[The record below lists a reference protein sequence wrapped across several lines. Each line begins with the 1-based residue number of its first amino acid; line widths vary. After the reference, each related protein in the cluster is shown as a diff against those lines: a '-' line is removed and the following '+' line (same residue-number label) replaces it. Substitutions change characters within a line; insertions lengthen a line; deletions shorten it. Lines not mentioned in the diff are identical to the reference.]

1 MKKILPLIMIF
12 LFCGWLQDSY
22 AQDDNK
28 KILFIHSYSENANCH
43 NDLEEALRRGLTD
56 MAVSADVYTEHL
68 NAESLFFSEECE
80 VMREIC
86 ERARQRGVDAI
97 VTVSDEAF
105 FTLMNCGDSLGYQ
118 LPVVVS
124 AVKYPPT
131 DLFAMNEN
139 VCGITTQVDMLP
151 MLEEAARIFPDRKN
165 FICISDSSQLGVK
178 GGEFFLR
185 ATKQF
190 EKENKGYTFSTYNL
204 QTSQTNEIIRSVCYP
219 ENAQGKVLFVPK
231 WTHFLSFIGRNSK
244 APVFACEQL
253 AICNGVLAAYDAE
266 YYDIV
271 AEAGRF
277 VGRIFRGV
285 SPKVLGV
292 VNMESIMLY
301 DKKQLNYFGIKESN
315 LGGASKVINQTF
327 YEQNAVLLWM
337 AVAVV
342 MVLMTLLVIW
352 LYRLN
357 KKETSRR
364 IEAQT
369 RLSLQQQL
377 IEQRNEFN
385 NIFSSIHDGLITYDP
400 GLHIGYI
407 NRSLLKM
414 LGLPTNLSEKK
425 YKGKIAGSIFHI
437 FKDGENILDDLLCKV
452 CVEQKRVVIPLNSF
466 MQENHSGKYFP
477 VSGEVIPIISEN
489 NMVGVAIVCRNI
501 GEEELMKRSFDLAIE
516 ESAIYPWQYDTNL
529 NTFHFPKGL
538 LQSFDTDVKGTEIT
552 REAWESLVY
561 PEDLTHIRRRFDRL
575 LKGHEMNLRISFRM
589 RDFDGVYR
597 WWEYRSTTFDG
608 LQSDRPYM
616 ILGVCQSIQR
626 YKDTEAELIA
636 AREKAEQADK
646 LKSAFLANM
655 SHEIRTPLNAIVG
668 FSDLLKN
675 IDAFSKEDVQ
685 QFVDTININCSL
697 LLALVN
703 DVLDL
708 SRIEAGTME
717 FKFTDYDLNGIMRE
731 VYESQR
737 LSMPEEVELRLQM
750 PEDTSLIMKTDV
762 VRLKQVINNLIN
774 NAKKFTTQGYISIGY
789 EKKTIGFVEL
799 FVEDTG
805 KGMSQE
811 ALEHIFERFYKVDSF
826 TQGAGL
832 GLSICQTFVD
842 RMSGTISVTSE
853 VGKGTRFVVKLPI

>member
-1 MKKILPLIMIF
+1 MIF

-22 AQDDNK
+22 AQDDNQ

>member
-1 MKKILPLIMIF
+1 MIF

-22 AQDDNK
+22 AQDDNQ
-28 KILFIHSYSENANCH
+28 KILFIHSYLENANCH

-414 LGLPTNLSEKK
+414 LGLPTNLSEKM

-762 VRLKQVINNLIN
+762 VRLKQVISNLIN

>member
-1 MKKILPLIMIF
+1 MIF

-22 AQDDNK
+22 AQDDNQ

-414 LGLPTNLSEKK
+414 LGLPTNLSEKM

>member
-1 MKKILPLIMIF
+1 
-12 LFCGWLQDSY
+12 
-22 AQDDNK
+22 
-28 KILFIHSYSENANCH
+28 
-43 NDLEEALRRGLTD
+43 

>member
-1 MKKILPLIMIF
+1 MIF

-22 AQDDNK
+22 AQDDNQ

-204 QTSQTNEIIRSVCYP
+204 QTIQTNEIIRSVCYP

-357 KKETSRR
+357 KKETSKR

-414 LGLPTNLSEKK
+414 LGLPTNLSEKN

-489 NMVGVAIVCRNI
+489 KMVGVAIVCRNI

-538 LQSFDTDVKGTEIT
+538 LQSFDTDVKGAEIT

>member
-1 MKKILPLIMIF
+1 MIF

-22 AQDDNK
+22 AQDDNQ

-552 REAWESLVY
+552 RDAWESLVY

>member
-1 MKKILPLIMIF
+1 MIF

-762 VRLKQVINNLIN
+762 VRLEQVINNLIN

>member
-1 MKKILPLIMIF
+1 MIF

-414 LGLPTNLSEKK
+414 LGLPTNLSEKM